1 MHPQRRRVCAA
12 VLAGMVCAALDAA
25 AGHSQVSVAG
35 AWARPTAPGQQVGG
49 GYLTLRS
56 SSADRLLGASTPRA
70 ARVEFHA
77 MAMQGDVMV
86 MRQLDAI
93 ELPAG
98 QAVALA
104 PGGRHLMLV
113 GLKGGALKVGDKL
126 PLTLRFEH
134 AGEVRVEMTVTG
146 RPPPTG
152 ESRR

>member
-1 MHPQRRRVCAA
+1 MSPQRRRVCAA

-93 ELPAG
+93 DLPTG

-104 PGGRHLMLV
+104 PGLRHLMLV
-113 GLKGGALKVGDKL
+113 GLKGALEVGDKL

-134 AGEVRVEMTVTG
+134 AGEVRVEMTVAG
-146 RPPPTG
+146 RAPPASEP
-152 ESRR
+152 RR